1 MYVGA
6 VLAQQYNN
14 CKQADIGHRMIED
27 AALFELL
34 SLECRVTD
42 GAVYYYN
49 ARGQIHRAHG
59 PAVEYSD
66 GSKYWYQDG
75 RLHRL
80 DGPAIVRPDGYRA
93 WYQNGQRHRL
103 DGPAVIHADGYRAW
117 WQTGQLHRLDG
128 PAIEYRDGH
137 RAWHINGKELTEAV
151 WQRAAASMETV

>member
-14 CKQADIGHRMIED
+14 CKQADIRHRMIED
-27 AALFELL
+27 ALFELL

-49 ARGQIHRAHG
+49 ALGRIHRVHG
-59 PAVEYSD
+59 PAVIYSD
-66 GSKYWYQDG
+66 GSEFWYQDG

-80 DGPAIVRPDGYRA
+80 DAPAIVRPDGYRS

-103 DGPAVIHADGYRAW
+103 DGPAIERADGGRAWYQNGQQHRVDGPAVDRPDGYRAW
-117 WQTGQLHRLDG
+117 
-128 PAIEYRDGH
+128 Y
-137 RAWHINGKELTEAV
+137 INGKELTEAV